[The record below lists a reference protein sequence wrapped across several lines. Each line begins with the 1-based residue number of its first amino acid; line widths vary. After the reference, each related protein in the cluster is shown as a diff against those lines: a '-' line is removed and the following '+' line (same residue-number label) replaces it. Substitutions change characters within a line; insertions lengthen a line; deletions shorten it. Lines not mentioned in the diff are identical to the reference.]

1 MNFDIRTLSI
11 ITAVSSLVFAFAS
24 ITVAHLVP
32 KERHLRDWALGAG
45 VAALST
51 LFVGL
56 RGVLPDLLSV
66 VVANTLLAVAF
77 IFMYKGSRGMVRL
90 PPVGPVIWLF
100 AVFAFLGLAWFT
112 VVQPHLFAR
121 ILIVSLVLVPLQLM
135 NGITFLRYDLASG
148 PSPLRIAN
156 RITVLVYFS
165 GVVLFVVR
173 LIPASQASSAASYLS
188 STSALLVAP
197 YFWSILF
204 NVWMAIMI
212 TLTVSARLQTEL
224 VEARDQAE
232 ANSVAKSQFLANMSH
247 EIRTPM
253 NAILGMLK
261 LLQCTDLSTRQWDYA
276 SKAEGAARSLL
287 GLLNDILDFSKV
299 EAGKMSLDPQ
309 PFRPEQLVRDL
320 SVILSANG
328 GGKNVGLEFELDP
341 ALPPVLVGDAMRLH
355 QVLLN
360 LGGNAVK
367 FTSQGRVVISMRLLD
382 VQGDAARVVFSV
394 QDSGIGI
401 APENREHIFSGFSQA
416 EASTTRRFGGTGLGL
431 AISQRLVGLMGGDL
445 QLDSVLGQGSTFHF
459 TLALPL
465 ASDILHDTTGA
476 QAARRHA
483 APGVHQQRLNGM
495 RLLLVED
502 NPINQQVARELLAS
516 EGALVSVAAN
526 GQLGVDAVAA
536 AQPLFDAVL
545 MDIQMPV
552 LDGYDATR
560 LIRQRWGALDLPVIA
575 MTANAMASDREACLA
590 AGMNDHVGKPFDLN
604 HLVALLLR
612 LVSRMA
618 QTQPD
623 ANFAA
628 PAVAPQGTAI
638 GDPTMVLDVASAL
651 ARMGGVRSLYVR
663 AAREFVADLPAQL
676 QQLGPLVASDHPQAA
691 RQLHTL
697 KGSAAML
704 GANRLAEAAA
714 ALEQR
719 CLQTPPSN
727 DVAAPL
733 AALQGA
739 VDATRSAMAH
749 AIAALEVAASAGAVV
764 PSVVTDVPGVYA
776 ALKGLAVLLQV
787 SDLQALQ
794 HFAEIRPALATVG
807 AQQLGEL
814 ELAVQGLQFEVAHT
828 LCQAMLRQYA
838 PTPPVS
844 A

>member
-24 ITVAHLVP
+24 LTVAHLVP

-45 VAALST
+45 AAALST
-51 LFVGL
+51 LLVGL
-56 RGVLPDLLSV
+56 RGVLPDLVSAA
-66 VVANTLLAVAF
+66 VANTLLTLAF

-90 PPVGPVIWLF
+90 PPPGRTIWLF
-100 AVFAFLGLAWFT
+100 AVFAFLGLSWFT
-112 VVQPHLFAR
+112 AVQPSLFAR
-121 ILIVSLVLVPLQLM
+121 ILIVSLVLVPLQLLTGM
-135 NGITFLRYDLASG
+135 AFWRYDRGIG

-156 RITVLVYFS
+156 RITVLVYLS
-165 GVVLFVVR
+165 GVVLFLGR
-173 LIPASQASSAASYLS
+173 LFPASQTSSAATYLS

-197 YFWSILF
+197 YFWAILF

-224 VEARDQAE
+224 AKARDQAE

-261 LLQCTDLSTRQWDYA
+261 LLQRTDLSTRQWDYA

-320 SVILSANG
+320 SVILSANVG
-328 GGKNVGLEFELDP
+328 AKNLGLVFELDP

-367 FTSQGRVVISMRLLD
+367 FTSQGRVVIALRLLD
-382 VQGDAARVVFSV
+382 VQGQAARVVFSV

-401 APENREHIFSGFSQA
+401 APENRDHIFSGFSQA

-459 TLALPL
+459 TLVLPL
-465 ASDILHDTTGA
+465 AANIPNEAAGA
-476 QAARRHA
+476 DAARRPATRGLHR
-483 APGVHQQRLNGM
+483 QRLKGM

-502 NPINQQVARELLAS
+502 NPINQQVAQELLAS

-536 AQPLFDAVL
+536 AQPPFDAVL

-560 LIRQRWGALDLPVIA
+560 LIRQRWGPQDLPVIA

-612 LVSRMA
+612 WVPRMA
-618 QTQPD
+618 PSDAVSDTPD
-623 ANFAA
+623 AALPGAA
-628 PAVAPQGTAI
+628 PGTPPA
-638 GDPTMVLDVASAL
+638 VLDVASAL
-651 ARMGGVRSLYVR
+651 ARMGGMRSLYVR
-663 AAREFVADLPAQL
+663 AVREFAADLPALL
-676 QQLGPLVASDHPQAA
+676 QELESLVASDHSQAA
-691 RQLHTL
+691 RHLHTL

-704 GANRLAEAAA
+704 GANRLADAAA

-719 CLQTPPSN
+719 CRKPPPAG
-727 DVAAPL
+727 DVAEPL

-739 VDATRSAMAH
+739 VDAARSAIVD
-749 AIAALEVAASAGAVV
+749 AIAALDADASAGAVV
-764 PSVVTDVPGVYA
+764 PSVATDGPGVHA
-776 ALKGLAVLLQV
+776 ALTGLAVLLQA

-794 HFAEIRPALATVG
+794 HFAEIRPALAAVG
-807 AQQLGEL
+807 AEHLADL
-814 ELAVQGLQFEVAHT
+814 EIAVQGLQFDQAHA
-828 LCQAMLRQYA
+828 LCRTMLRKFA
-838 PTPPVS
+838 PRPASV
-844 A
+844 